1 MIRRLIGWICTI
13 LVVIGC
19 LMILYPNIDYWL
31 SSYQYQQ
38 VFEQID
44 DGQDAVTLDAMQS
57 DALYQDM
64 QAYNQE
70 IYANGQE
77 DLKDAWSYEQSNFE
91 LTNDG
96 TVDAAVGYVSIESIS
111 VKLPLYLGASQENL
125 SKGAT
130 VLGQTSMPIGG
141 ENTNCVIAAHR
152 RTKKHPMLSDI
163 EEVQLGDKV
172 LIHNLW
178 ETLEYQVVSI
188 QVISPDDID
197 AIRIQ
202 DGKDLVT
209 IITCHPYPYNYQRY
223 VLYCQRVDEN
233 LILDDTKTVTEEI
246 VVLSQQEIEWEKT
259 INLVGLCVV
268 FVLITIIIV
277 RTIYKISKKRK

>member
-44 DGQDAVTLDAMQS
+44 DEQDDVTLDAMQS

-64 QAYNQE
+64 QAYNQA
-70 IYANGQE
+70 IYANGQV

-141 ENTNCVIAAHR
+141 KNTNCVIAAHR

-163 EEVQLGDKV
+163 EKVQLGDKV

-188 QVISPDDID
+188 QVIFPDDID

-202 DGKDLVT
+202 EGKDLVT
-209 IITCHPYPYNYQRY
+209 IVTCHPYPYNYQRY
-223 VLYCQRVDEN
+223 VLYCQRVGEDV
-233 LILDDTKTVTEEI
+233 LLDDTNTINEEI
-246 VVLSQQEIEWEKT
+246 TVLSQQEIEWEKT

-268 FVLITIIIV
+268 FVLIMVMIF
-277 RTIYKISKKRK
+277 RAIYKIVKKRR

>member
-44 DGQDAVTLDAMQS
+44 DEQDDVTLDAMQS

-64 QAYNQE
+64 QVYNQE
-70 IYANGQE
+70 IYANGQI

-152 RTKKHPMLSDI
+152 RTKKHSMLSDI
-163 EEVQLGDKV
+163 EKVQLGDKV

-209 IITCHPYPYNYQRY
+209 IVTCHPYPYNYQRY
-223 VLYCQRVDEN
+223 VLYCQRVGEDV
-233 LILDDTKTVTEEI
+233 LLDDTNTINEEI
-246 VVLSQQEIEWEKT
+246 TVLSQQEIEWEKT
-259 INLVGLCVV
+259 INLIGLCVV
-268 FVLITIIIV
+268 FVLIIVMIV
-277 RTIYKISKKRK
+277 RAIYKIVKKRR